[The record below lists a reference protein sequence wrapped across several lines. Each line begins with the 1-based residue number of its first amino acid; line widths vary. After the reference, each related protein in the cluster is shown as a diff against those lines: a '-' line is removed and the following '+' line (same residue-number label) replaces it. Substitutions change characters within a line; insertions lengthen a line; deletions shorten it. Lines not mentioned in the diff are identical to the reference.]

1 MALITDPT
9 VTSQLSQLANS
20 GQIDTAQVIAILNSV
35 LPTGQQISTATS
47 GTTTGIYKQFGDFDM
62 VNAKV
67 EVVTTGLWSNGS
79 GSLTTFFTSSAQT
92 ASVSAQYYTNVFNL
106 NPQTNTT
113 AEVQFAVAYG
123 HVDGSGSVS
132 LQVSDNALLA
142 TKSTYAQYKSM
153 LLQPNDNLFSFQ
165 NSSNTTTDSNDI
177 YVINIARSRY
187 KESMDAGNWQLTLS
201 GSNGVFY
208 FIDDSGKKFSDTAG
222 NPGNV
227 FNVVSGGL
235 NLGTQ
240 LDATISTATAANGL
254 GYGLFYPDRGMIVL
268 NPQAIGRTVGKVL
281 IGNSL
286 VELSGSLSTAAEQ
299 YNHMRL
305 VSSINASVSG
315 DFEARST
322 ENVSTQH
329 FFVRAT
335 NREFNYSNNPTY
347 VDSNGN
353 FTEPSFQTNPITY
366 ITTVGLLND
375 ANELIAVAKTSQP
388 IPKSFDAETLI
399 KIKLSF

>member
-165 NSSNTTTDSNDI
+165 NSSN
-177 YVINIARSRY
+177 YV
-187 KESMDAGNWQLTLS
+187 
-201 GSNGVFY
+201 
-208 FIDDSGKKFSDTAG
+208 
-222 NPGNV
+222 
-227 FNVVSGGL
+227 
-235 NLGTQ
+235 
-240 LDATISTATAANGL
+240 
-254 GYGLFYPDRGMIVL
+254 
-268 NPQAIGRTVGKVL
+268 
-281 IGNSL
+281 
-286 VELSGSLSTAAEQ
+286 
-299 YNHMRL
+299 
-305 VSSINASVSG
+305 
-315 DFEARST
+315 
-322 ENVSTQH
+322 
-329 FFVRAT
+329 
-335 NREFNYSNNPTY
+335 
-347 VDSNGN
+347 
-353 FTEPSFQTNPITY
+353 
-366 ITTVGLLND
+366 
-375 ANELIAVAKTSQP
+375 
-388 IPKSFDAETLI
+388 
-399 KIKLSF
+399 

>member
-1 MALITDPT
+1 MALISDPT
-9 VTSQLSQLANS
+9 VTSQLSALANS
-20 GQIDTAQVIAILNSV
+20 GQIDTAQVIAILNSA
-35 LPTGQQISTATS
+35 LPTSQQISTATA
-47 GTTTGIYKQFGDFDM
+47 GVTTGVYKRFGDFDT

-67 EVVTTGLWSNGS
+67 EVVTMGLWTNGS
-79 GSLTTFFTSSAQT
+79 GSLSNLYTSSAQT
-92 ASVSAQYYTNVFNL
+92 ASVSGQYYYNAYDTSPL
-106 NPQTNTT
+106 TNTT

-123 HVDGSGSVS
+123 HVYGSGSVT
-132 LQVSDNALLA
+132 LQIDDNALLP

-153 LLQPNDNLFSFQ
+153 LLQPNDNFFSFQ

-177 YVINIARSRY
+177 YIINIARARY
-187 KESMDAGNWQLTLS
+187 KESMDPGNWELTLS
-201 GSNGVFY
+201 GSNGVFT

-240 LDATISTATAANGL
+240 LDATIASTTATNGL
-254 GYGLFYPDRGMIVL
+254 GYGLFYPDRGIIVL
-268 NPQAIGRTVGKVL
+268 NPTAVGKTVGKVWV
-281 IGNSL
+281 NSVL
-286 VELSGSLSTAAEQ
+286 VELSGSLSTSANQ
-299 YNHMRL
+299 YNHARL
-305 VSSINASVSG
+305 YSTIKQGG

-322 ENVSTQH
+322 ENISTQH

-347 VDSNGN
+347 VDTNGN
-353 FTEPSFQTNPITY
+353 FIEPSFQTNPVTY

-375 ANELIAVAKTSQP
+375 SNELIAVAKTSQP
-388 IPKSFDAETLI
+388 IPKSFETETLI
-399 KIKLSF
+399 RVKLSF